1 MKPHRVRMAHHLIVT
16 YGLYK
21 YLDVYRPPL
30 ISQADITK
38 FHSDDYVNFLRM
50 VTPDNMEQYVRQ
62 LQRCKFIFSPLE
74 PSICPWKVFNMVYSY
89 CGKLSFLDMISFAA
103 HCFPSNLN

>member
-21 YLDVYRPPL
+21 YMDVFRPPL
-30 ISQADITK
+30 IKQAELTK

-50 VTPDNMEQYVRQ
+50 VSPDNMQQYVRQ
-62 LQRCKFIFSPLE
+62 LQRCKFLVGLRTS
-74 PSICPWKVFNMVYSY
+74 CAHYVYSQRW
-89 CGKLSFLDMISFAA
+89 GGLSRL
-103 HCFPSNLN
+103 